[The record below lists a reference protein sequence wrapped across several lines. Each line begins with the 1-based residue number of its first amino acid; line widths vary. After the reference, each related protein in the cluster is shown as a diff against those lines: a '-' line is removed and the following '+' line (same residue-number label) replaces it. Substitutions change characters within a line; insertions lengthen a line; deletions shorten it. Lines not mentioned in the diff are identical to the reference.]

1 MPKVR
6 IEGVGVVNLSD
17 DFLDLSPEEQ
27 SATIDEIVSSHKAA
41 PSPQPQFDEPSG
53 PKSHW
58 VDSISDVTGT
68 IGSVAGGIGGGALG
82 ALTGPAAPVA
92 IPGGAVAG
100 SVAGG
105 AAGGAFGEWIE
116 GLIDPRGR
124 RSDEIIDTAIQE
136 GAWGL
141 IPGVGGLAT
150 KAGLRAGASA
160 LSLIPR
166 ALGFTVKTPSEAI
179 LKGVSKFSQKELNK
193 FFNESVLK
201 KMSKTSTEKLRQ
213 VGINDLRSL
222 NVLMN
227 KTDPAMQKKIIKALK
242 GDKDF
247 EKLINNFYA
256 GIAQR
261 GVKRGGLVAAGGDLI
276 QAQDPYRDK
285 AEYAEGGEV
294 GLLGTDITPFLNKYI
309 LGEKTQLSGP
319 VTVGDAGKFV
329 AELTPIVGDAL
340 AAKEVYDE
348 TQKDDPN
355 WLLVGAL
362 GGAAVV
368 GLIPGIGDAAAQA
381 IKAGA
386 RAAAQGGEAAV
397 KAIKANPMEGSA
409 SIDVLTGG
417 LLGKKA
423 PKEGEYDAE
432 TYFRGDKGR
441 QTADP
446 LDFAANPV
454 PAGSQAAGFPKGVII
469 PGRATPEV
477 QEAGIGG
484 APYTG
489 KKLSKDVSKTGNPI
503 VDDNIGMVFA
513 AVKKYG
519 IPTDQA
525 QDAVQDGVEA
535 LLKASESY
543 RPGSNTKFSTYAFQ
557 HVDNAVKNRA
567 GIADP
572 TKRRA
577 SIEAGKKTGGLL
589 DEVGEDGL
597 RLEEII
603 PDRRISD
610 PDYFEKALG
619 DDAELGRLLVEQAE
633 IREGVQ
639 VIDGK
644 RVPRLTDREIREQLG
659 LSPEEF
665 KEAKERIKR
674 KLEKGS
680 PADYQK
686 FDKPLYRSPGKSH
699 EQPEKFGPASE
710 VRGLLG

>member
-17 DFLDLSPEEQ
+17 DFLDLSPEEKN
-27 SATIDEIVSSHKAA
+27 ATIDEIARSHKGSGQ
-41 PSPQPQFDEPSG
+41 PPQTTENTG
-53 PKSHW
+53 EKSLDW
-58 VDSISDVTGT
+58 ISDVTGT
-68 IGSVAGGIGGGALG
+68 VGSVAGGIGGAALG

-100 SVAGG
+100 SAAGG
-105 AAGGAFGEWIE
+105 AAGGAFGEWVE

-124 RSDEIIDTAIQE
+124 RGDEVFDTAVQE

-141 IPGVGGLAT
+141 IPGVGGAAT
-150 KAGLRAGASA
+150 KAGLRAGGSA

-179 LKGVSKFSQKELNK
+179 LKGVSKFSEKELNK

-201 KMSKTSTEKLRQ
+201 RMSKTTTEKLKRA
-213 VGINDLRSL
+213 GIPDLRSL

-227 KTDPAMQKKIIKALK
+227 KSDPALQKKIIKALK

-247 EKLINNFYA
+247 EKLINQFYA

-261 GVKRGGLVAAGGDLI
+261 GVKRGALVSAGGHAAHEFAFGSEDG
-276 QAQDPYRDK
+276 
-285 AEYAEGGEV
+285 YALGGTV
-294 GLLGTDITPFLNKYI
+294 GGLLGTDITPFLNKYI
-309 LGEKTQLSGP
+309 LGEKTQLDSP
-319 VTVGDAGKFV
+319 VTLGDAGKFV
-329 AELTPIVGDAL
+329 AELTPIVGDAI
-340 AAKEVYDE
+340 AAREVYDE
-348 TQKDDPN
+348 VQKDNPN
-355 WLLVGAL
+355 WMLVGAL
-362 GGAAVV
+362 GGAAVI
-368 GLIPGIGDAAAQA
+368 GLIPGVGDAAAQA

-386 RAAAQGGEAAV
+386 KAAAKGGKEAV
-397 KAIKANPMEGSA
+397 DIIKRIEVDPNTLGTA
-409 SIDVLTGG
+409 GG
-417 LLGKKA
+417 NIRLK

-432 TYFRGDKGR
+432 QYFRGDKSR
-441 QTADP
+441 KEADAI
-446 LDFAANPV
+446 DFTRTGLLPGDQV
-454 PAGSQAAGFPKGVII
+454 PGYPKGVVHR
-469 PGRATPEV
+469 GSAQPEV
-477 QEAGIGG
+477 IPAGPGKG

-503 VDDNIGMVFA
+503 VDDNVGMVFS

-525 QDAVQDGVEA
+525 QDAVQDGIEA
-535 LLKASESY
+535 LLKAAESY

-572 TKRRA
+572 TKRKA
-577 SIEAGKKTGGLL
+577 HYEAQKKTSGLL
-589 DEVGEDGL
+589 DEVGDEGL
-597 RLEEII
+597 KLEEIL
-603 PDRRISD
+603 PAKVSD
-610 PDYFEKALG
+610 PDYFNKALG

-633 IREGVQ
+633 IKHGVQ

-644 RVPRLTDREIREQLG
+644 RVPRLTDADIREQLG
-659 LSPEEF
+659 LTQEEL

-674 KLEKGS
+674 KLIKGT

-686 FDKPLYRSPGKSH
+686 FDTPLYRSPGKSH
-699 EQPEKFGPASE
+699 EQPEKFGAASE